1 MMDLNKSLQNYL
13 DDVASDSPTPGGGNV
28 AAFSGALAC
37 SLGIMVCNLSIGK
50 KKYLDVEEEL
60 KDIKFQLENFKTKF
74 LQLAEE
80 DNEAFNKVMAAF
92 KLPKETD
99 EQKVMRD
106 EKIEEATIGA
116 SIIPGDVVKVCKNVM
131 PSIQIIVQKGNQ
143 NSLSD
148 AGVAVTLLKSAAQ
161 GALMNVVINCNSL
174 KNQTIADEMLK
185 KTELIFNDIRAEAVV
200 ILNEINY
207 KLKKK

>member
-1 MMDLNKSLQNYL
+1 MDLNKSLQNYL
-13 DDVASDSPTPGGGNV
+13 DEVASDSPTPGGGNV

-50 KKYLDVEEEL
+50 KKYLDVEEDL
-60 KDIKFQLENFKTKF
+60 KDVKFQFENFKSKF
-74 LQLAEE
+74 IQLAEE

-99 EQKVMRD
+99 EQKNTRD

-116 SIIPGDVVKVCKNVM
+116 AIVPGDVIKVCKNVI
-131 PSIQIIVQKGNQ
+131 PSIQLVVQKGNQ

-148 AGVAVTLLKSAAQ
+148 AGVAVSLLKTAAQ
-161 GALMNVVINCNSL
+161 GALLNVVINCASL
-174 KNQTIADEMLK
+174 KNQTFANEMLK
-185 KTELIFNDIRAEAVV
+185 KTELIYNDVRAEAVV

-207 KLKKK
+207 RLKKK

>member
-1 MMDLNKSLQNYL
+1 MDLNKSLQNYL
-13 DDVASDSPTPGGGNV
+13 DEVASDSPTPGGGNV

-50 KKYLDVEEEL
+50 KKYIEVEEEL
-60 KDIKFQLENFKTKF
+60 KDVKFQLENFKEKF

-80 DNEAFNKVMAAF
+80 DNAAFNKVMAAF
-92 KLPKETD
+92 KMPKETD
-99 EQKVMRD
+99 AQKSERD
-106 EKIEEATIGA
+106 AKIEEATMGA
-116 SIIPGDVVKVCKNVM
+116 ANVPAEVIKVCKNVI
-131 PSIQIIVQKGNQ
+131 PSVQVVAQKGNQ

-148 AGVAVTLLKSAAQ
+148 AGVAVSLLKSAAQ
-161 GALMNVVINCNSL
+161 GAMLNVVINCSAL
-174 KNQTIADEMLK
+174 KDQSAASDLQN
-185 KTELIFNDIRAEAVV
+185 KTDLIYNDIRAESVV

>member
-1 MMDLNKSLQNYL
+1 MDLNKSLQTYL
-13 DDVASDSPTPGGGNV
+13 NEVASDSPTPGGGNV

-50 KKYLDVEEEL
+50 KKYADVEEEL
-60 KDIKFQLENFKTKF
+60 KDVRFQLDNFKNKF
-74 LQLAEE
+74 IQLAEE

-99 EQKVMRD
+99 EQRVLR
-106 EKIEEATIGA
+106 ENKIEEATLGA
-116 SIIPGDVVKVCKNVM
+116 AVVPGSVIKVCKNVM
-131 PSIQIIVQKGNQ
+131 PSIHLVAKKGNQ

-148 AGVAVTLLKSAAQ
+148 AGVAVSLLKSAAQ
-161 GALMNVVINCNSL
+161 GAMLNVLINCNAL
-174 KNQTIADEMLK
+174 KDQNDANDMLM
-185 KTELIFNDIRAEAVV
+185 KTELIYNDIRAEAVV